1 MIRERDISIVTGGN
15 KGIGKSIALKL
26 AKENHDIIIFGRDE
40 ESLKSTSNEIKDT
53 GVNCEYFKGDVADE
67 KFVIDSVKKI
77 ITKYGKIDNLIN
89 NAGTSVFKKVI
100 DASSDEFKKQINA
113 NLYGIFN
120 FSRAVL
126 PNMIEKKSGAII
138 NIVSL
143 AGKNSFI
150 GGAMYSAS
158 KHAALGFTKSLML
171 EVRGFNIRVA
181 AICPGSVD
189 TEFFNGS
196 SINPDRNKILKP
208 EDIAETVLLILKLA
222 VRALISEVDIR
233 PTNPN

>member
-1 MIRERDISIVTGGN
+1 MIREKEISIVTGGN
-15 KGIGKSIALKL
+15 KGIGKKIALKL
-26 AKENHDIIIFGRDE
+26 AKEDHYIIIFGRDE

-53 GVNCEYFKGDVADE
+53 GVKCEYFKGDVADE
-67 KFVIDSVKKI
+67 KFVIDSVNKI
-77 ITKYGKIDNLIN
+77 ITRYGKVDNLIN

-100 DASSDEFKKQINA
+100 DASLEEFKKQINA

-126 PNMIEKKSGAII
+126 PKMIEKKSGAII

-189 TEFFNGS
+189 TEFFNNS
-196 SINPDRNKILKP
+196 SINPDRSKILKP
-208 EDIAETVLLILKLA
+208 EDIAETVLLILKLP

>member
-1 MIRERDISIVTGGN
+1 MTKVNEISIVTGGN
-15 KGIGKSIALKL
+15 RGIGKSIALRL
-26 AKENHDIIIFGRDE
+26 AKENHDVIVFGRNE
-40 ESLKSTSNEIKDT
+40 ESLKKTSNEIANT
-53 GVNCEYFKGDVADE
+53 GGKCEYYIGDVADE
-67 KFVIDSVKKI
+67 VFVNESIRKI
-77 ITKYGKIDNLIN
+77 FEKYEKIDNLIN
-89 NAGTSVFKKVI
+89 NAGTSVFKKVG
-100 DASSDEFKKQINA
+100 DATLDEFKKQVNA

-120 FSRAVL
+120 FSKAVL
-126 PNMIEKKSGAII
+126 PKMIEKKSGAII

-143 AGKNSFI
+143 AGKNSFV

-171 EVRGFNIRVA
+171 EVREFNIRVA

-196 SINPDRNKILKP
+196 SMNPNRDKILKP
-208 EDIAETVLLILKLA
+208 EDIAETVLLILKLP

-233 PTNPN
+233 PTNPK

>member
-1 MIRERDISIVTGGN
+1 MSSKKELSIVTGGN
-15 KGIGKSIALKL
+15 RGIGKSIALRL
-26 AKENHDIIIFGRDE
+26 AKENHDVIIFGRDE
-40 ESLKSTSNEIKDT
+40 ATLKNTSNEISNFNVK
-53 GVNCEYFKGDVADE
+53 CEYFKGDVSDE
-67 KFVIDSVKKI
+67 KFALDSVNKI
-77 ITKYGKIDNLIN
+77 IARYGKIDNLIN

-100 DASSDEFKKQINA
+100 DASFDEFKEQINA

-120 FSRAVL
+120 FSKVVL
-126 PNMIEKKSGAII
+126 PIMIEKESGAII
-138 NIVSL
+138 NIISL
-143 AGKNSFI
+143 AGKNSFV

-171 EVRGFNIRVA
+171 EVREFNIRVA

-196 SINPDRNKILKP
+196 TMKPNRNKILKP
-208 EDIAETVLLILKLA
+208 EDIAETVFSILKLP

-233 PTNPN
+233 PTNPK

>member
-1 MIRERDISIVTGGN
+1 MIREKEISIVTGGN
-15 KGIGKSIALKL
+15 KGIGKNIALKL
-26 AKENHDIIIFGRDE
+26 AKEDHDIIIFGRDE

-53 GVNCEYFKGDVADE
+53 GVKCEYFKGDVADE
-67 KFVIDSVKKI
+67 KFVIDSVNKI
-77 ITKYGKIDNLIN
+77 ITKYGKINNLIN

-100 DASSDEFKKQINA
+100 DASSEEFKKQINA

-126 PNMIEKKSGAII
+126 PKMIEKKSGAII

-189 TEFFNGS
+189 TEFFNNS

-208 EDIAETVLLILKLA
+208 EDIAETVLLILKLP

>member
-1 MIRERDISIVTGGN
+1 MIREKEISIVTGGN
-15 KGIGKSIALKL
+15 KGIGKNIALKL
-26 AKENHDIIIFGRDE
+26 AKEDHDIIIFGRDE

-53 GVNCEYFKGDVADE
+53 GVKCEYFKGDVADE
-67 KFVIDSVKKI
+67 KFVIDSVNKI
-77 ITKYGKIDNLIN
+77 ITKYGKINNLIN
-89 NAGTSVFKKVI
+89 NAGTSIFKKVI
-100 DASSDEFKKQINA
+100 DASSEEFKKQINA

-126 PNMIEKKSGAII
+126 PKMIEKKSGAII

-189 TEFFNGS
+189 TEFFNNS

-208 EDIAETVLLILKLA
+208 EDIAETVLLILKLP

>member
-1 MIRERDISIVTGGN
+1 MIREKEISIVTGGN
-15 KGIGKSIALKL
+15 KGIGKKIALKL
-26 AKENHDIIIFGRDE
+26 AKEDHDIIIFGRDE

-53 GVNCEYFKGDVADE
+53 GVKCEYFKGDVADE
-67 KFVIDSVKKI
+67 KFVIDSVNKI
-77 ITKYGKIDNLIN
+77 ITKYGKINNLIN

-100 DASSDEFKKQINA
+100 DASSEEFKKQINA

-126 PNMIEKKSGAII
+126 PKMIEKKSGAII

-171 EVRGFNIRVA
+171 EARGFNIRVA

-189 TEFFNGS
+189 TEFFNNS
-196 SINPDRNKILKP
+196 SINPDRSKILKP
-208 EDIAETVLLILKLA
+208 EDIAETVLLILKLP